1 MIYIKADENKNLSID
16 SQYTVYEGESLS
28 ENIQISVPDIVA
40 DKDISGCTVWLCY
53 INAFGQY
60 NEVDLRD
67 KLIPSENGERVFED
81 DVTNVFT
88 VAPGEMQ
95 IWLEF
100 KNTQTGFNMK
110 TEFCSYVIYKHIN
123 PDEFIP
129 EQTFTLLE
137 QFIKK
142 YEQLLAQGGINPDG
156 SPIDTS
162 NFVTKEMLMLYAL
175 KATSL
180 AGYGITDGVTSETFQ
195 GFVKNLSETLAMLS
209 EGISNGDT
217 NTLESAN
224 VYTNNRINE
233 VGIEILNQA
242 KDYAN
247 EVAGS
252 AGGSVDLSNYYT
264 KEEVDEICGDIETAL
279 DEIIAIQNTLIGG
292 VSE

>member
-16 SQYTVYEGESLS
+16 SQYAVYEGESLS

-67 KLIPSENGERVFED
+67 KLISSDNGERVFED

-100 KNTQTGFNMK
+100 KNTQSGFNMK

-137 QFIKK
+137 QFIAK

-156 SPIDTS
+156 NPIDTS
-162 NFVTKEMLMLYAL
+162 SFVTKKMLESYAL
-175 KATSL
+175 KAKTL
-180 AGYGITDGVTSETFQ
+180 AGYGITDGVTTAMFQKFSESVSESLTS
-195 GFVKNLSETLAMLS
+195 LSKSISDGDNDTLA
-209 EGISNGDT
+209 
-217 NTLESAN
+217 SAKKYVEDVLRSLN
-224 VYTNNRINE
+224 V
-233 VGIEILNQA
+233 
-242 KDYAN
+242 
-247 EVAGS
+247 
-252 AGGSVDLSNYYT
+252 SVDLSNYYT
-264 KEEVDEICGDIETAL
+264 KKEIDSLVGDI
-279 DEIIAIQNTLIGG
+279 DTLL
-292 VSE
+292 SEV